1 MYVSFSILRTSKL
14 FIFLIQETISSNLM
28 SKMYFVFPQISS
40 MLSSVM
46 FGFKDFKGKEYDY
59 FISSQNRKIWKYA
72 NTTPVNQ
79 NVTEVNSHFL
89 FLCKGPFCEK
99 TFVFESHPS
108 SQKLILWDG
117 SRLVLQ
123 SQSVIIWRER
133 LKNRFLQTG
142 PLKKNH
148 YGILHWK
155 KKTGWKVRYYD
166 PYKWFSLWVY
176 YIKKGFFLIELEL

>member
-1 MYVSFSILRTSKL
+1 
-14 FIFLIQETISSNLM
+14 M
-28 SKMYFVFPQISS
+28 SKMYFVFTQISS

-155 KKTGWKVRYYD
+155 KKNRLKGQILWSIQMVFIMGLLYKKRFLLNRIRAVEYKVCMGLTD
-166 PYKWFSLWVY
+166 DT
-176 YIKKGFFLIELEL
+176 

>member
-1 MYVSFSILRTSKL
+1 
-14 FIFLIQETISSNLM
+14 M
-28 SKMYFVFPQISS
+28 SKIYFVFPQISS

-46 FGFKDFKGKEYDY
+46 FGFKDVKGKEYDY
-59 FISSQNRKIWKYA
+59 FILSQNRKIWKYA

-79 NVTEVNSHFL
+79 NVTEINSHFL

-117 SRLVLQ
+117 GRLVLQ

-133 LKNRFLQTG
+133 LKNRLLQTE
-142 PLKKNH
+142 PLKISKNH

-155 KKTGWKVRYYD
+155 KKKVEKVRYYD
-166 PYKWFSLWVY
+166 PYKLFSLWVY